1 MKDVRPI
8 ISKNLTM
15 LRKEKGL
22 TQAELA
28 ERLNYSDKAI
38 SRWEHGDTL
47 PDVNMLYELCEFYG
61 ITLNDLISEDCQTK
75 KEAKKEY
82 TKEMNTYKIWRSIL
96 SVSIVWLLVT
106 LIFTYSLAISG
117 NARLWILFVWAV
129 PVSIVAFYVYGKS
142 FLNSLSRFIL
152 SSCVMWTVIASIFVS
167 LFPHYFW
174 QLFLIGVPVEVII
187 FLTYKM
193 KKYK

>member
-28 ERLNYSDKAI
+28 EKLNYSDKAI

-117 NARLWILFVWAV
+117 SARLWILFVWAV

-152 SSCVMWTVIASIFVS
+152 SSCVMWTVISSIFVS

>member
-8 ISKNLTM
+8 ISKNLSM

-28 ERLNYSDKAI
+28 EKLNYSDKAV

-61 ITLNDLISEDCQTK
+61 ITLNDLINEDLQAQK
-75 KEAKKEY
+75 NSKMEY
-82 TKEMNTYKIWRSIL
+82 SKEMNNYKIWRSIL
-96 SVSIVWLLVT
+96 SVSLVWLLATV
-106 LIFTYSLAISG
+106 IFTYSLAILENSS
-117 NARLWILFVWAV
+117 LWILFVWAV
-129 PVSIVAFYVYGKS
+129 PISITTFYVFGKT
-142 FLNSLSRFIL
+142 FLNSLTRFIL
-152 SSCVMWTVIASIFVS
+152 SSCVMWTAIASIFVT
-167 LFPHYFW
+167 LLPHIFW
-174 QLFLIGVPVEVII
+174 QLFLIGVPLEAII